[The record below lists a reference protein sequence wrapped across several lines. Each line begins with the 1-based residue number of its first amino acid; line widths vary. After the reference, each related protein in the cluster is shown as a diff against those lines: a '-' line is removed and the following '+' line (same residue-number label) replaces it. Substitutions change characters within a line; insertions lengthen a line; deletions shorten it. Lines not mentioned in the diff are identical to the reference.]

1 MRAITIEIP
10 PISHY
15 SHKFI
20 EYYVY
25 ITTPADYSKTLR
37 VVKAVQGSVYSFAW
51 AVTARQW
58 SSVTEIKRQKTDWV
72 KTDLAAIQVKTRKV
86 AERNRVQVYRYL
98 HKQDEGTVIH
108 DRRLLKEGKNI
119 RRQDCRLR
127 AKSYFAFELNYHQ
140 EFINIETQRQGEISY
155 WN

>member
-10 PISHY
+10 PIGHY
-15 SHKFI
+15 SHQFFKHVFDF
-20 EYYVY
+20 
-25 ITTPADYSKTLR
+25 TTPSDYSKTLR
-37 VVKAVQGSVYSFAW
+37 VVKAIQGSVYSFAW

-58 SSVTEIKRQKTDWV
+58 SSVTERKRQKTDWGE
-72 KTDLAAIQVKTRKV
+72 TNLAAVQVKTRKV
-86 AERNRVQVYRYL
+86 AERNWVQVYRYL

-108 DRRLLKEGKNI
+108 DRGLLKEGKNI

-140 EFINIETQRQGEISY
+140 EFINIETER
-155 WN
+155 